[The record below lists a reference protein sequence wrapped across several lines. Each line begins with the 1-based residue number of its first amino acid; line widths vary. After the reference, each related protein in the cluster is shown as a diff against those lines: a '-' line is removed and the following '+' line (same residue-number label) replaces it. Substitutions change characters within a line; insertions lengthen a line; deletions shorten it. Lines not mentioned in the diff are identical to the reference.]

1 MGYADASFADEPVD
15 RRSMSGYVILI
26 NGAAIAYRSKRQS
39 FAVSSTCESEIM
51 ALSSVVRE
59 IQALTRMLTDL
70 GFRDADGPP
79 VVVYEDNSCA
89 LGHCYD
95 DTSHGRTKALDL
107 REAVVRQAVERGIM
121 NVVAVRS
128 KEQLADMMC
137 KQADKG
143 SFEAMRDA
151 VLGMSMSDVDDSLRV
166 GEASG
171 ASCTKGACTCSEDLD
186 NARKRAAARKAA
198 REREAS
204 QQASA
209 GAGGAAA
216 PAGGSGERAAKRLK
230 VNMVLSG
237 DAASGHRAREV
248 RWSG

>member
-1 MGYADASFADEPVD
+1 
-15 RRSMSGYVILI
+15 
-26 NGAAIAYRSKRQS
+26 
-39 FAVSSTCESEIM
+39 
-51 ALSSVVRE
+51 
-59 IQALTRMLTDL
+59 
-70 GFRDADGPP
+70 
-79 VVVYEDNSCA
+79 
-89 LGHCYD
+89 
-95 DTSHGRTKALDL
+95 
-107 REAVVRQAVERGIM
+107 M

-151 VLGMSMSDVDDSLRV
+151 VLGMSMSDVDESLRV

-171 ASCTKGACTCSEDLD
+171 ASCTKGSCTCSEDLD

-198 REREAS
+198 REREES
-204 QQASA
+204 QRASA

-230 VNMVLSG
+230 VNLVLSE
-237 DAASGHRAREV
+237 DAAGGHRAREV
-248 RWSG
+248 HWSG